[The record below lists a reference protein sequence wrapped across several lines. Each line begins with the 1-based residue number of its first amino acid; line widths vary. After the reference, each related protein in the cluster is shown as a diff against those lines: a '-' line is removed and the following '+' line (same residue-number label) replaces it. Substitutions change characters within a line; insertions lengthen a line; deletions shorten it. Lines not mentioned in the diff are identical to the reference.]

1 MKNSQ
6 KNPPLK
12 RVSPPR
18 VSSHQVGEILRVA
31 GVRPTRQRLLLGAL
45 LFDGTHKHVTA
56 EQVHAAAGRRA
67 QPISLATVYNN
78 LHHFTTAGL
87 LREVV
92 VDATRIYFDTNV
104 GAHHHFYDP
113 DNGRL
118 IDVAPDAVRLS
129 QLPAAPPGRVIEQI
143 DVILRLR

>member
-6 KNPPLK
+6 KTSPSK
-12 RVSPPR
+12 RASPQ
-18 VSSHQVGEILRVA
+18 QVADILCAV
-31 GVRPTRQRLLLGAL
+31 GVRPTRQRLLLGQL

-56 EQVHAAAGRRA
+56 EQVHAAACRRL

-78 LHHFTTAGL
+78 LHQFTTAGL

-92 VDATRIYFDTNV
+92 VEATRVYFDTNV

-113 DNGRL
+113 EHGRL
-118 IDVAPDAVRLS
+118 IDVPSDAVRLGRIPDA
-129 QLPAAPPGRVIEQI
+129 PAGRAIDRI
-143 DVILRLR
+143 DVIIRLR

>member
-6 KNPPLK
+6 KSSRNKQVQPL
-12 RVSPPR
+12 
-18 VSSHQVGEILRVA
+18 QVTALLCAA
-31 GVRPTRQRLLLGAL
+31 GVRPTRQRLLLGQL

-56 EQVHAAAGRRA
+56 EQIHAIAGRRA

-78 LHHFTTAGL
+78 LHQFTAAGL

-92 VDATRIYFDTNV
+92 VDATRVYFDTNV

-113 DNGRL
+113 ESGCLVDVPAEAVQISRVPMPPAGRA
-118 IDVAPDAVRLS
+118 IDQVN
-129 QLPAAPPGRVIEQI
+129 VII
-143 DVILRLR
+143 RLR

>member
-1 MKNSQ
+1 MKNRQ
-6 KNPPLK
+6 KSPAHK
-12 RVSPPR
+12 RASPQ
-18 VSSHQVGEILRVA
+18 QVTEILRAA
-31 GVRPTRQRLLLGAL
+31 GVRPTRQRLLLGQL
-45 LFDGTHKHVTA
+45 LFDGMHKHVTA

-92 VDATRIYFDTNV
+92 VDATRVYFDTNV
-104 GAHHHFYDP
+104 GVHHHFYDP

-118 IDVAPDAVRLS
+118 TDVPHDAVRLS
-129 QLPAAPPGRVIEQI
+129 QIPAAPAGRVIDQI
-143 DVILRLR
+143 NVILRLR